1 MGSGVALIW
10 SLGGSLVLTNWAKKR
25 IKNRNQAG
33 ITAVS
38 AFEEYI
44 RGFKLMLQACAILLS
59 AWTLGTVTGDM
70 QLAKYLTNVIGST
83 IPFGFIPLIIF
94 MLGCIIAFSTGTSW
108 GTMTILTP
116 IAIPLVYNM
125 TGDPIAAVMMS
136 GVVFSGSIFGDHCS
150 PISDTTV
157 LACIFS
163 GADHMDHVSTQIPY
177 ALTVA
182 SVAGLMFLLY
192 GVFKL
197 TPLVLIPFGIILLAI
212 LPRILHSMSARK
224 YGIKT

>member
-1 MGSGVALIW
+1 
-10 SLGGSLVLTNWAKKR
+10 
-25 IKNRNQAG
+25 
-33 ITAVS
+33 
-38 AFEEYI
+38 
-44 RGFKLMLQACAILLS
+44 MLQACAILLS
-59 AWTLGTVTGDM
+59 AWTLGTVTGDI

-125 TGDPIAAVMMS
+125 NGDPFAVVMMS

-157 LACIFS
+157 LSSIFS

-177 ALTVA
+177 ALTVT
-182 SVAGLMFLLY
+182 SVAGFMFLLY

-197 TPLVLIPFGIILLAI
+197 TPLVLIPFGLILLAI